1 MASSAEEV
9 RLFLAHRAVQ
19 QMKGSCDA
27 AAAVVAAAS
36 SAAAAAPAFA
46 DAAVAPPPAA
56 ASSNPKYGQGSRL
69 SGAAKKTEQ
78 RRMRSY
84 LSITNA
90 EQQSVQ
96 TLFSNQPTRQIYLA
110 NGGASCGV
118 SHAECHAL
126 LSQYGRLTRL
136 VLIGQAPFALAE
148 FENAEQ
154 SAKCH
159 AALDAFIWNR
169 GDAAGVDAA
178 DAERA
183 RQLFVQYA
191 REDAS
196 TFLKEAKHAL
206 QIPNAVPLEQ
216 ISPQSVCALDELPDV
231 ISQLRLACRASSVRD
246 RHQETHFMFHLSAP
260 LMISHRSRCA
270 VEWCRAWFA
279 IGARFHQR
287 SRGSVSACRGGS
299 VSLGGSAPATS
310 AAPRLSIQLC
320 SQQSRRGWANSIIGG
335 GGSNSELERS
345 IQRQQRRC
353 TEAYSEHLP
362 IPSRPDALAWSS
374 GRTATAAA
382 GSIQCI
388 CVFFAFRCCFRFCDC
403 RYRFVLAALPS

>member
-1 MASSAEEV
+1 LLAAAAAVSGHQRILSIIARMASSAEEV
-9 RLFLAHRAVQ
+9 RLFLANRAAQ
-19 QMKGSCDA
+19 PMNGACDA

-46 DAAVAPPPAA
+46 DAAVTPIPVA
-56 ASSNPKYGQGSRL
+56 ASSNPKYGHGSRL

-96 TLFSNQPTRQIYLA
+96 ALFSDQPTRQIYLA

-148 FENAEQ
+148 FESAEQ
-154 SAKCH
+154 TARCH

-196 TFLKEAKHAL
+196 TFLKEGKHAL

-216 ISPQSVCALDELPDV
+216 ISPQSVCSLGELPDV
-231 ISQLRLACRASSVRD
+231 ISQLRSARCAASARS
-246 RHQETHFMFHLSAP
+246 RHQETHSFFLCIACLFS
-260 LMISHRSRCA
+260 LRSWCA
-270 VEWCRAWFA
+270 VGWFRAWSA
-279 IGARFHQR
+279 VGPRFYQR
-287 SRGSVSACRGGS
+287 GRGSVSACRGGS
-299 VSLGGSAPATS
+299 IPLGGSALATS
-310 AAPRLSIQLC
+310 AAPWLSVQLC
-320 SQQSRRGWANSIIGG
+320 SQ
-335 GGSNSELERS
+335 
-345 IQRQQRRC
+345 
-353 TEAYSEHLP
+353 
-362 IPSRPDALAWSS
+362 
-374 GRTATAAA
+374 
-382 GSIQCI
+382 
-388 CVFFAFRCCFRFCDC
+388 
-403 RYRFVLAALPS
+403 